1 MMANQPASCS
11 IVLLFHS
18 DRRLGMIPSRSRF
31 LALLAA
37 VALLLTA
44 FAAYAPKPASA
55 AGLISIRIH
64 TCPNDYAGAS
74 ASIYDLAANCH
85 TPGAGLK
92 VTLSKNQTFIAT
104 MTGDNNGWLNF
115 ANFEATNEAELT
127 EAAPLGFYNRAF
139 CALYMDND
147 SGAKSYYEYQ
157 DPVLQVIRPGQNF
170 DCDFFNVIYVPV
182 SPTTIYVNKHVC
194 PQGFDVAGATM
205 YDLAANCNGAVPD
218 GSFTLKDNGGQPITS
233 ALQNG
238 LVSWQQ
244 VALGDFTITET
255 PMPGYNGARVFCNT
269 KNTSGDESGFAE
281 LPVSNYSVTGT
292 TKSGF
297 DTFCDWFNIAEPAG
311 APTEEPL
318 NGSPTEQPVEQ
329 PTEEPTS
336 PPIGNASGGST
347 PVPTTTAPKARL
359 IVFVQ
364 TCPAGYNVFSASA
377 NPQHD
382 CTESAADVPFTLAG
396 AAGSPVKHTVNA
408 SGWVDFSNLDAG
420 RYQLTESPPD
430 GVTSAFIDHCV
441 SDQRS
446 FGGYPFTPFAR
457 VGSSSTIGL
466 TLLAGEKLACNWY
479 DVPSKNAGGAA
490 TPTGGAEVSIALF
503 ACPGQSVILSQCQ
516 PGESGVE
523 FTLTASGGGQPETLT
538 TDASGVAA
546 GEVPPGAYTLAESG
560 GAWCLAD
567 STAFD
572 QQGNL
577 TVADQP
583 VAVKVYDC
591 GT

>member
-1 MMANQPASCS
+1 
-11 IVLLFHS
+11 
-18 DRRLGMIPSRSRF
+18 MIPSRSRF

-92 VTLSKNQTFIAT
+92 VTLSMNQTFVAT
-104 MTGDNNGWLNF
+104 MTGDSNGWLNF
-115 ANFEATNEAELT
+115 ANFQATNEAELT

-182 SPTTIYVNKHVC
+182 SPTTVYVNKHVC
-194 PQGFDVAGATM
+194 PQGFDVASATI

-218 GSFTLKDNGGQPITS
+218 GSFTLQDNGGQPITS

-255 PMPGYNGARVFCNT
+255 PMPGYDGARVFCNT
-269 KNTSGDESGFAE
+269 KNTSGNETGFSE
-281 LPVSNYSVTGT
+281 LTVSNWTITGT

-336 PPIGNASGGST
+336 PPIGNSSTEST
-347 PVPTTTAPKARL
+347 PVPTTTALKARL
-359 IVFVQ
+359 VINDHL
-364 TCPAGYNVFSASA
+364 CAKGYDVLAASA
-377 NPQHD
+377 DPEND
-382 CTESAADVPFTLAG
+382 CADASTGVPFTLSGGSGPAIKHPTNSSG
-396 AAGSPVKHTVNA
+396 MAAFA
-408 SGWVDFSNLDAG
+408 NLDAG
-420 RYQLTESPPD
+420 TYVLTETPPA
-430 GVTSAFIDHCV
+430 GVTSAFIARCE
-441 SDQRS
+441 SDQRT
-446 FGGYPFTPFAR
+446 FETFPFTPFAR
-457 VGSSSTIGL
+457 IGSSSRIGI
-466 TLLAGEKLACNWY
+466 TLLQGEQLTCWWY
-479 DVPSKNAGGAA
+479 DVPSKSAGGAA
-490 TPTGGAEVSIALF
+490 TPTGGAEVSISLF

-538 TDASGVAA
+538 TDASGVAS
-546 GEVPPGAYTLAESG
+546 GTVPPGSYVLAESG

-577 TVADQP
+577 TVADEP